1 MKKNFISLLI
11 VILLGGMVFAEL
23 RDKNG
28 ELAKISEYIKS
39 LDEKIEKARAAK
51 QINKIAELKE
61 LKRKEL
67 AQAKTL
73 KDKVDKSEKSVGRSG
88 WTDKWQARAG
98 IGGGGLIM
106 TGGYALQPINEFDTL
121 AEVGLGIGGAYPI
134 LLLDARGIMPLT
146 NTYLDYAG
154 LELSLADSRLGLGL
168 FIGKKAGDFDLELGY
183 NSTLGIT
190 VGAVY
195 KFK

>member
-1 MKKNFISLLI
+1 MTKKNFISLLI
-11 VILLGGMVFAEL
+11 VVLLGGMVFAESGNNN
-23 RDKNG
+23 D
-28 ELAKISEYIKS
+28 ELAKIRDNLKS
-39 LDEKIEKARAAK
+39 LDVKIEKARAAK

-67 AQAKTL
+67 AQAKIL
-73 KDKVDKSEKSVGRSG
+73 KEAVDRSEKSGGRSSRS
-88 WTDKWQARAG
+88 DKWQARAG

-106 TGGYALQPINEFDTL
+106 TGGYAFQPINEFDTL

-146 NTYLDYAG
+146 STYLDYAG

-190 VGAVY
+190 AGAVY
-195 KFK
+195 KF